1 MNALAES
8 LIFGLPE
15 STDRMTGFQHGQWL
29 LAQLLKWHRRE
40 NKSFWWR
47 YFYLVYELT
56 NAERRE
62 EPDALAELT
71 LESRWADPAPGTRST
86 IYRFRF
92 PPQDHAIRPGANPR
106 DPETEKTVGT
116 VFHIDDAQG
125 VIDNRCGNN
134 RPAPNALSLIPF
146 DFFDPKPK
154 QESLQRLAH

>member
-1 MNALAES
+1 
-8 LIFGLPE
+8 
-15 STDRMTGFQHGQWL
+15 MTGSQHGQWL

-56 NAERRE
+56 DAERRE

-71 LESRWADPAPGTRST
+71 LESRWADPASGTRST

-134 RPAPNALSLIPF
+134 RPAPTPCRSFPSISSTPSPSKRACSAW
-146 DFFDPKPK
+146 
-154 QESLQRLAH
+154 RTG